1 MAVAD
6 LTLEGL
12 VHDLNNVFQTIAES
26 AELLED
32 DPKWEKLAHTLQR
45 SAGRGHRIA
54 HSILETNRSPIEL
67 APIIENASQFCQDYL
82 ECANGPK
89 IDVCSEIDAEFR
101 LKGDAAGWERVF
113 VNLFLN
119 SAQAGAKNI
128 RIRAHGHRNCGE
140 RRRPRHF
147 ARAAAPNLSA
157 ARLHQIDHFGIG
169 ALRGAIDR
177 GAEWRLCYRRQ
188 RPERR
193 RDLHPVH
200 LSRDLGS
207 RDREPYSRAEG
218 VGALGLT

>member
-45 SAGRGHRIA
+45 SADRGHRIA
-54 HSILETNRSPIEL
+54 HSILETNRFPIEL
-67 APIIENASQFCQDYL
+67 APIIENACLFCQDYL
-82 ECANGPK
+82 ECANRPK
-89 IDVCSEIDAEFR
+89 MEFSSEIDPDFR

-128 RIRAHGHRNCGE
+128 RLRARGNEIVVSDDGPGISVE
-140 RRRPRHF
+140 LLPRIF
-147 ARAAAPNLSA
+147 QPRVSTKS
-157 ARLHQIDHFGIG
+157 IISG
-169 ALRGAIDR
+169 
-177 GAEWRLCYRRQ
+177 
-188 RPERR
+188 
-193 RDLHPVH
+193 
-200 LSRDLGS
+200 
-207 RDREPYSRAEG
+207 
-218 VGALGLT
+218 LGLYVVQSIVEQNGGSVTAANGPNGGAVFTMCI

>member
-45 SAGRGHRIA
+45 SADRGHRIA
-54 HSILETNRSPIEL
+54 HSILETNRSPSSLRLSSKMPACFARTIWN
-67 APIIENASQFCQDYL
+67 APT
-82 ECANGPK
+82 GPRWN
-89 IDVCSEIDAEFR
+89 SAPEIDPDFR

-128 RIRAHGHRNCGE
+128 RMRARGNEIVVSDDGPGIS
-140 RRRPRHF
+140 RRT
-147 ARAAAPNLSA
+147 AAQHLSA
-157 ARLHQIDHFGIG
+157 ARLDQIDHLGPG
-169 ALRGAIDR
+169 ALRGAIHR
-177 GAEWRLCYRRQ
+177 RAERRDGDGRQ
-188 RPERR
+188 RSRR
-193 RDLHPVH
+193 RRSVH
-200 LSRDLGS
+200 HGI
-207 RDREPYSRAEG
+207 
-218 VGALGLT
+218 